1 MLAVETLSL
10 TKRFGS
16 FESLR
21 ECTLQV
27 REGGV
32 LGLLGPNGAGKSTLI
47 RTLLGFL
54 QPTSGSASVLGHDV
68 QTASLDIRRKVAYLP
83 GDARLYRGM
92 RGRSV
97 IDLFAQMHPCGNRE
111 ESIRVARELDLDTA
125 RRVAFMSTGMRQ
137 KLALSIVLG
146 CQAPL
151 LILDEP
157 TANLDPDVRREVL
170 ELVKKANQS
179 GRTVLLSSHLF
190 SDIESTCSEIALL
203 RGGQIVATEQLIG
216 RPESHIVTG
225 WVPTEQVA
233 SIRQQLGHSCVKRHR
248 YVELESE
255 SDENRVSV
263 TLELVGDPNGWMSW
277 VAEKLHMRDVT
288 IRRAGIE
295 AFYERFAVASNDT
308 AAEVAEVPS

>member
-1 MLAVETLSL
+1 MLAVETQDL

-16 FESLR
+16 FESLK

-27 REGGV
+27 REGSV

-68 QTASLDIRRKVAYLP
+68 KTQSLDIRRKVAYLP

-97 IDLFAQMHPCGNRE
+97 IDLFAQMHPCGDRT
-111 ESIRVARELDLDTA
+111 ESIRVAEELNLDTS

-203 RGGQIVATEQLIG
+203 RGGQIVATEQLTG
-216 RPESHIVTG
+216 RSESHIVTG
-225 WVPTEQVA
+225 WV
-233 SIRQQLGHSCVKRHR
+233 RQDREDAVKQHIQRPFVKRHR
-248 YVELESE
+248 IQAT
-255 SDENRVSV
+255 SDGNDQRLAV
-263 TLELVGDPNGWMSW
+263 TLELVGDPNDWMPW
-277 VAEKLHMRDVT
+277 LAADIQLRDIV

-295 AFYERFAVASNDT
+295 AFYERFATGSSAGA
-308 AAEVAEVPS
+308 AAEATA